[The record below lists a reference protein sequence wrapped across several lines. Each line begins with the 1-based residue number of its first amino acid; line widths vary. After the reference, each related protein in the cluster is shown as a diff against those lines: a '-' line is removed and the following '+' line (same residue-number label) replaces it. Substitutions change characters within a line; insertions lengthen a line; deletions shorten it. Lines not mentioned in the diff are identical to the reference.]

1 MQRRSVIPPPGT
13 VMDKKTLMGIAQ
25 KAADE
30 LGLDCRAHNASQVP
44 EDANTWCVLFT
55 AGYGQARVK
64 LWPGY
69 TDELIKDEI
78 AKQLRRREKTK

>member
-1 MQRRSVIPPPGT
+1 M
-13 VMDKKTLMGIAQ
+13 
-25 KAADE
+25 
-30 LGLDCRAHNASQVP
+30 AHNASQVP

-69 TDELIKDEI
+69 TDELFKDEI